1 MSSREEELEKRLR
14 ESEKQF
20 WDRFFAQY
28 DSALKD
34 IRENRESIGKIRTEV
49 KVLALKVAFIA
60 SGAIYAVELLIK
72 KFTH

>member
-1 MSSREEELEKRLR
+1 MPSREEELEKRLR

-20 WDRFFAQY
+20 WDRFFIQY

-34 IRENRESIGKIRTEV
+34 IRENREAIGKIRTEV

-60 SGAIYAVELLIK
+60 SAAVYALEFLLK
-72 KFTH
+72 KFLH